1 MGGGGISLAVSN
13 DFQRGAHSKPM
24 KKIFPS
30 VQVTLP
36 GERALAFPAKTGT
49 PVSFEI
55 DHPEKSTRMTVTV
68 RALK

>member
-1 MGGGGISLAVSN
+1 
-13 DFQRGAHSKPM
+13 M